1 MKDLKHVV
9 ITGASGGLG
18 SSLARKYNDKGYLV
32 TLIGK
37 SKDKL
42 EEVVKTFNNSNYSTY
57 SLDVSIASDVREVFN
72 NIVNEVGPI
81 DILINSAGL
90 GYFDLAENITEDQ
103 VHQMIDINLK
113 GTIFSTQQVL
123 NSMKERNTG
132 SIINIISTAGVEGK
146 VDESVYCAS
155 KFGVKGFTESII
167 KELKETN
174 IRVHGVYMGG
184 MNTKFWGDELED
196 ESETGLMH
204 PDTVADIIIFNTQEL
219 NNTSVQKIIIKNH

>member
-1 MKDLKHVV
+1 MKDSKHVV

-18 SSLARKYNDKGYLV
+18 SSLAKKYNDKEYHV
-32 TLIGK
+32 TLIGR
-37 SKDKL
+37 SKEKL
-42 EEVVKTFNNSNYSTY
+42 EEVVNTFSSNNYSTY
-57 SLDVSIASDVREVFN
+57 SLDVSIASNVKEIFN
-72 NIVNEVGPI
+72 KIVKEVGPI
-81 DILINSAGL
+81 DILVNSAGL

-123 NSMKERNTG
+123 SSMKERNTG

-184 MNTKFWGDELED
+184 MNTKFWGDELQA
-196 ESETGLMH
+196 ESETGLMR

-219 NNTSVQKIIIKNH
+219 NNTAVQKIIIKNH